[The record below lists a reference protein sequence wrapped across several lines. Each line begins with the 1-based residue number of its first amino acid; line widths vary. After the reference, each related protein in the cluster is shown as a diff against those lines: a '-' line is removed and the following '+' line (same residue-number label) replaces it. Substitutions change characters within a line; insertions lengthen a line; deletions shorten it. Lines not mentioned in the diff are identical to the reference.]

1 MMSEVTIALAG
12 NTNALYDGASPA
24 RKRSIAVAAA
34 LELIAARVA
43 SAPVNGTQLDQEISR
58 LSAYADQIQAALVV
72 K

>member
-12 NTNALYDGASPA
+12 NTNAYYEGATPA

-34 LELIAARVA
+34 LELIAARVT
-43 SAPVNGTQLDQEISR
+43 SAPANGTQLDQEISR
-58 LSAYADQIQAALVV
+58 LSTYADQIQEALKV